1 MSQPSRRVAISAHL
15 LHSGTGYRSA
25 GIHTYIEQLLR
36 HLPLADPDLAL
47 TVFTRHAS
55 DQLASAIEVR
65 TTRWPTERP
74 ACRILWEQL
83 ALPRAAKQIRAEV
96 LHATAFVAPVRRPC
110 PTVVTIY
117 DLSFALFPQY
127 FRGFNRTYLRIGTR
141 WSAQHATRV
150 IAISDHTRR
159 DVHRLYG
166 VPLERIDVA
175 YPGVDDSLQPVE
187 PSALERFRR
196 EQNLPEK
203 FLLFLGTLEPR
214 KNLVMLIEA
223 FTRFKRACADATL
236 VLAGGVG
243 WLADEVFAAIDASGV
258 KDSIVLPGYVQADEK
273 ARWLASATAFVYPS
287 IYEGFGLP
295 PLEAMAC
302 GTPVIVSD
310 AASLPE
316 VVGEAGISIGPRD
329 PIGWAQALQRVWIDP
344 AYRAELR
351 ARGLRQS
358 KKFTWLETARQTAA
372 AYRRAGP
379 P

>member
-1 MSQPSRRVAISAHL
+1 MNQPSRRIAISAHL

-25 GIHTYIEQLLR
+25 GIHTYIEQMLR
-36 HLPLADPDLAL
+36 HLPTADPTLAL
-47 TVFTRHAS
+47 TVFTRHAP
-55 DQLASAIEVR
+55 DQLAPAIDVR
-65 TTRWPTERP
+65 ATRWPTERP
-74 ACRILWEQL
+74 VVRILWEQL
-83 ALPRAAKQIRAEV
+83 VLPRAARQIRAEV

-127 FRGFNRTYLRIGTR
+127 FHGFNQTYLRIGTR
-141 WSAQHATRV
+141 WSAQRAARV

-175 YPGVDDSLQPVE
+175 YPGVDESLRPVE
-187 PSALERFRR
+187 PAAIRRFRR
-196 EQNLPEK
+196 EKNLPEK

-214 KNLVMLIEA
+214 KNLVMLIDA
-223 FTRFKRACADATL
+223 FTQFKRECDDATL

-243 WLADEVFAAIDASGV
+243 WLADEVLAAIEASGV
-258 KDSIVLPGYVQADEK
+258 KDSIVLPGYVKADEK
-273 ARWLASATAFVYPS
+273 ALWLASATAFVYPS

-316 VVGEAGISIGPRD
+316 VVGEAGLSIGPRD

-344 AYRAELR
+344 AYRLELR
-351 ARGLRQS
+351 ERGLCQS

-372 AYRRAGP
+372 AYRRTGP
-379 P
+379 Q